1 MPSNDTWKGEPMM
14 TTGRYES
21 RNGRPLVRF
30 ERTFPHSVAAV
41 WRAITDPGQ
50 LAEWFPTTVEF
61 DRLQAGAKMAF
72 RFAQDAYPPI
82 SGVMLDVDPERLL
95 SFTWGEDQLTFELEP
110 LEDGNA
116 CRLTFSVALDS
127 ADKAARDA
135 AGWDQC
141 LDMLGAVAGG
151 ASPQRTAATDDWRA
165 YYDEYRRQGLPATAP
180 LPE

>member
-1 MPSNDTWKGEPMM
+1 MP
-14 TTGRYES
+14 TTGRYEN
-21 RNGRPLVRF
+21 RDGQPLVRF

-41 WRAITDPGQ
+41 WGAITDPGQ

-61 DRLQAGAKMAF
+61 DRLEVGEEIAF
-72 RFAQDAYPPI
+72 RFAQEAYPPI
-82 SGVMLDVDPERLL
+82 SGVMLDVDPERRL
-95 SFTWGEDQLTFELEP
+95 SFTWGDDRLTFELEP
-110 LEDGNA
+110 REGDEA
-116 CRLTFSVALDS
+116 CRLVFSVALDS

-151 ASPQRTAATDDWRA
+151 RSPLRPAATDDWRV
-165 YYDEYRRQGLPATAP
+165 YYNEYRRQGLPATAP